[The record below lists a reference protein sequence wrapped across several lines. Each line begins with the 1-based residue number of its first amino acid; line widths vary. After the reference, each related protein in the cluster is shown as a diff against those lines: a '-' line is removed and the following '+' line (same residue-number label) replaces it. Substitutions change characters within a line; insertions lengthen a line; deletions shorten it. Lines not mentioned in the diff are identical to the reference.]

1 MKTVKLTETMTH
13 NNLEQLGLEFRS
25 YAMSALLISQY
36 FDGRLRHLPD
46 STLDIQHEGFLEGV
60 HEIATGVPVPEG
72 ILEANE
78 HCCWYQD
85 GNGVSRISDRKG
97 GIKQTGKNAE

>member
-1 MKTVKLTETMTH
+1 METMELTKTMIH
-13 NNLEQLGLEFRS
+13 NNLEQLGCEFRNH
-25 YAMSALLISQY
+25 AMSAWLISEY
-36 FDGRLRHLPD
+36 IDGRLRRLPD
-46 STLDIQHEGFLEGV
+46 STLDIQHEGFLKGV
-60 HEIATGVPVPEG
+60 NEIATGVPVPEG

-85 GNGVSRISDRKG
+85 GNGVSRTSDRKG

>member
-1 MKTVKLTETMTH
+1 MENMKLTETMIH
-13 NNLEQLGLEFRS
+13 NNLEQLGFEFRS
-25 YAMSALLISQY
+25 HAMSAWLISQY
-36 FDGRLRHLPD
+36 IDGRLRRLPD

-60 HEIATGVPVPEG
+60 HEIATGVLVPEG

-78 HCCWYQD
+78 HCCSYQD
-85 GNGVSRISDRKG
+85 GNELSRTSDRKG